1 MEAGVDWVVDAAEG
15 GGVADEDVGLED
27 SGAGAGLV
35 VLFAGL
41 GIGWE
46 RRRE

>member
-1 MEAGVDWVVDAAEG
+1 MEAGVDCTVDAAEG
-15 GGVADEDVGLED
+15 GGVAEEDVGLED
-27 SGAGAGLV
+27 LGARAGLMV
-35 VLFAGL
+35 FFAGV